1 MKNTKIILTH
11 DVPNLGS
18 SGDVV
23 TVRAGYARNLLIPR
37 KMAERW
43 SPKAQRQIDQMLAA
57 RRRREIASAEDA
69 RAVRDAIEEG
79 GNIEIFKRA
88 GDNDLLFGSVSARE
102 IAEAIHEQLH
112 QTVDRRKI
120 QIKQPLKAVG
130 TYTVQVGLHED
141 VSVEVTI
148 DVKPKK

>member
-1 MKNTKIILTH
+1 MKNTKIILTA
-11 DVPNLGS
+11 DVPQLGS

-23 TVRAGYARNLLIPR
+23 TVKAGYARNLLLPR
-37 KMAERW
+37 KLAERW

-79 GNIEIFKRA
+79 GNIEVFKRA
-88 GDNDLLFGSVSARE
+88 SDNGSLFGSVSTRE
-102 IAEAIHEQLH
+102 IAEAIYEQLH

-120 QIKQPLKAVG
+120 QITQPLKAVG
-130 TYTVQVGLHED
+130 TYTVSVTLHED
-141 VSVEVTI
+141 VSVEVKV
-148 DVKPKK
+148 DVKPQK